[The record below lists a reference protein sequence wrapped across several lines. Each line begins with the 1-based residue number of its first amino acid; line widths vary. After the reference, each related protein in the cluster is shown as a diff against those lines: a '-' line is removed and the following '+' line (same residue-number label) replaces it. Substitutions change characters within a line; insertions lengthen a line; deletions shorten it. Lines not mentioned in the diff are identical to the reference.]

1 MVTTNDKPIGKR
13 SVCRQLIQ
21 GVNVQTLKTGWCPV
35 AQCGFSFAVHEAMD
49 FGILSSAVSLI
60 SQGKNA
66 VDEVD
71 ANFGDSEDLCQEV
84 VALWDRIDTLIQ
96 RCDKQAVKPELRQRL
111 VELQDE
117 VDPLLSKCR
126 QILQWKERRGASVQI
141 ILRFQGA
148 KLKRAIKE
156 VRTRLNGLLEL
167 YRLEETVS
175 SGMNQDEQI
184 RLLQDLNHTL
194 TDVLLEIK
202 TNRSS
207 NDHDMIPPYLLPPS
221 INIASSSSSHLS
233 EDRATQMAQQILLVD
248 VDQTSNDR
256 HNVNPPR
263 KPSSA
268 QDNRTGSTKITAKT
282 DHRNTGPP
290 EGSGTRK
297 YQDKNTKPAMPKA
310 VFKRGG
316 GKEAARKTVDVK
328 KSTGSGATTGD
339 MASPKE
345 VSKPTGAIKAAAAKK
360 VSAQITEEHKEHA
373 KDNQN
378 KGEIQP
384 NDSGSER
391 RDGWKRE
398 AQGSAPWPKE
408 AEKDTK
414 TMSRKPERALSE
426 RQPKKQEGQDP
437 AMPTTSIQT
446 TDMPTPTMP
455 RGRGRGGR
463 GEGRSGN
470 RGGGNGQRGRGG
482 GRGRG
487 RSA

>member
-1 MVTTNDKPIGKR
+1 MR
-13 SVCRQLIQ
+13 S
-21 GVNVQTLKTGWCPV
+21 
-35 AQCGFSFAVHEAMD
+35 
-49 FGILSSAVSLI
+49 
-60 SQGKNA
+60 
-66 VDEVD
+66 EV
-71 ANFGDSEDLCQEV
+71 E
-84 VALWDRIDTLIQ
+84 
-96 RCDKQAVKPELRQRL
+96 
-111 VELQDE
+111 
-117 VDPLLSKCR
+117 PLLSKCR

-148 KLKRAIKE
+148 KLKRAITE

-175 SGMNQDEQI
+175 SGINQDEQI

-194 TDVLLEIK
+194 ADVLLEIK

-207 NDHDMIPPYLLPPS
+207 NDRDLI
-221 INIASSSSSHLS
+221 
-233 EDRATQMAQQILLVD
+233 
-248 VDQTSNDR
+248 
-256 HNVNPPR
+256 PPR

-268 QDNRTGSTKITAKT
+268 QDNRTGRTKITAKT
-282 DHRNTGPP
+282 DHRNTGPS

-297 YQDKNTKPAMPKA
+297 YQGKNTKPSMSKA

-316 GKEAARKTVDVK
+316 WKEAAWKTVDVK
-328 KSTGSGATTGD
+328 KSSGNGDTTGD

-345 VSKPTGAIKAAAAKK
+345 VSKPTGAIKAAAAEK

-373 KDNQN
+373 KDNR
-378 KGEIQP
+378 KEGEIQL

-398 AQGSAPWPKE
+398 AQESTPWSKA

-414 TMSRKPERALSE
+414 TMPRKPERALSE
-426 RQPKKQEGQDP
+426 RQPKNQEGQDP
-437 AMPTTSIQT
+437 AMPTTLIQT
-446 TDMPTPTMP
+446 TDMPAPTAP

-463 GEGRSGN
+463 GGGRSGN

-482 GRGRG
+482 GRGWG
-487 RSA
+487 SSA